1 MPLERKQFSTGV
13 SIPDL
18 DCVVIVACD
27 NPFAIWRESYGV
39 NAPNMPFTCMLP
51 EREYFLSCGSIPDLG
66 CGIATRS
73 NALAIRREGHRQN
86 PASMP
91 LESEQFSTRVSIPHL
106 GGLVPTAGN
115 NPPTIRREGH
125 RGDIVRPLESEQFIS
140 CGSIPDLSRGVPT
153 AGDDPLAVWR
163 EGHRSDLF
171 CMSLEGFQV

>member
-73 NALAIRREGHRQN
+73 NALAIRRGGHRQN
-86 PASMP
+86 PAS
-91 LESEQFSTRVSIPHL
+91 
-106 GGLVPTAGN
+106 
-115 NPPTIRREGH
+115 
-125 RGDIVRPLESEQFIS
+125 RPLESEQFIA
-140 CGSIPDLSRGVPT
+140 CGSIPDPSRGVPT